1 MRKAIRRS
9 PDSCWQR
16 LWRNNFYGIISVV
29 PKKILRKGVIIISGI
44 LSYSGISAKARAMG
58 GKLLKK
64 EQYEQLASCASV
76 GEAVGYLRQFSEY
89 EPLLRD
95 FDEHDSH
102 RGMIE
107 ATLMGSLYNDYNR
120 LYSFARGEQ
129 RALFGFLPFCTMR
142 RHILRVVF
150 EKSFP
155 VRVSKR
161 IRHTAARFFA
171 RHSHLDTDAIENSTT
186 VDELIDAFKKYTVLS
201 SA

>member
-29 PKKILRKGVIIISGI
+29 PKILRKGVIIISGI

-129 RALFGFLPFCTMR
+129 RAFLDFYFCTMR

-150 EKSFP
+150 EKSFQ

-161 IRHTAARFFA
+161 IRHTAARFCASFA
-171 RHSHLDTDAIENSTT
+171 FGYRCD
-186 VDELIDAFKKYTVLS
+186 
-201 SA
+201 

>member
-1 MRKAIRRS
+1 M
-9 PDSCWQR
+9 
-16 LWRNNFYGIISVV
+16 
-29 PKKILRKGVIIISGI
+29 IIISGI

-129 RALFGFLPFCTMR
+129 RAFLDFYFLHYEAAYLKGCLRKVISGQSIQEDQAYRSAFFCASFAFWIQMR
-142 RHILRVVF
+142 LRIAQRWM
-150 EKSFP
+150 S
-155 VRVSKR
+155 
-161 IRHTAARFFA
+161 
-171 RHSHLDTDAIENSTT
+171 
-186 VDELIDAFKKYTVLS
+186 
-201 SA
+201 

>member
-1 MRKAIRRS
+1 M
-9 PDSCWQR
+9 
-16 LWRNNFYGIISVV
+16 
-29 PKKILRKGVIIISGI
+29 IIISGI

-129 RALFGFLPFCTMR
+129 RAFLDFYFLHYEAAYLKGC
-142 RHILRVVF
+142 LRKVI
-150 EKSFP
+150 SG
-155 VRVSKR
+155 
-161 IRHTAARFFA
+161 
-171 RHSHLDTDAIENSTT
+171 
-186 VDELIDAFKKYTVLS
+186 
-201 SA
+201 

>member
-1 MRKAIRRS
+1 M
-9 PDSCWQR
+9 
-16 LWRNNFYGIISVV
+16 
-29 PKKILRKGVIIISGI
+29 IIISGI

-129 RALFGFLPFCTMR
+129 RAFLDFYFL
-142 RHILRVVF
+142 H
-150 EKSFP
+150 
-155 VRVSKR
+155 
-161 IRHTAARFFA
+161 
-171 RHSHLDTDAIENSTT
+171 
-186 VDELIDAFKKYTVLS
+186 Y
-201 SA
+201 